1 MSRHVTFPAKQNDGK
16 TQLDRTDFGVRSWSL
31 WSAESGSD
39 VHGRGGTGVP
49 LLWDFQICPMRHAG
63 KSTQS
68 LDDATSM
75 SSLSFTLRRSLS
87 TIVWRCIFTS
97 TKCYASIPPVTP
109 VPIIIKAPQF
119 QTCDIDKVLTPITFY
134 SKLSFLGW
142 IVLFFGPLDFEFCF
156 GRARI
161 TLSFSFLL
169 HGLSDPE
176 QIHGDVGTVV
186 EGLIFCHYDWIAS
199 FRQPLYT
206 YSSRL
211 VVTRD
216 IRGGLK

>member
-1 MSRHVTFPAKQNDGK
+1 MKCWKRV
-16 TQLDRTDFGVRSWSL
+16 
-31 WSAESGSD
+31 
-39 VHGRGGTGVP
+39 GRPWAQG
-49 LLWDFQICPMRHAG
+49 H
-63 KSTQS
+63 
-68 LDDATSM
+68 
-75 SSLSFTLRRSLS
+75 RRS
-87 TIVWRCIFTS
+87 
-97 TKCYASIPPVTP
+97 PPVRFSDLSNETRWQINTIIGWCYIYVIPVLYPEAVSFDNCLTVYIYFYKMLRKYTPSYPLPNYHQSTP
-109 VPIIIKAPQF
+109 VSDHN
-119 QTCDIDKVLTPITFY
+119 DIDTVLTPITFY
-134 SKLSFLGW
+134 SKQWFLGW

-216 IRGGLK
+216 IRGGLM